1 MIMKDCV
8 VKGKKILG
16 HVQEVSIR
24 WMKMSQFYIDVNHV
38 QISFGNL
45 LTGGVFMSDKH
56 MRCNCFLAL
65 DRIEII
71 TSTQD
76 QMLRM
81 YRQSHVPLV
90 SFFNIMQVQN
100 CCESYVILVL
110 PLFTCITVLFR
121 TTDNCV
127 FLVGDNP
134 SYICL
139 LKQTY
144 FLLLLNILK
153 IGLQLTGIKIDA
165 TSCLMC
171 CIDASC

>member
-1 MIMKDCV
+1 MQLFFSVGQDWNYYKYT
-8 VKGKKILG
+8 GL
-16 HVQEVSIR
+16 
-24 WMKMSQFYIDVNHV
+24 DV
-38 QISFGNL
+38 
-45 LTGGVFMSDKH
+45 
-56 MRCNCFLAL
+56 A
-65 DRIEII
+65 E
-71 TSTQD
+71 
-76 QMLRM
+76 M

-171 CIDASC
+171 GIDASCWYILVVPKWPKTSYIF